1 MNKHLLSVV
10 TALLFPT
17 LIFAQQAITFTSADM
32 PGGTSIMLPWS
43 NRIAVDTLPLP
54 SINFGQKGANKVY
67 DFSNLSVFRYDTV
80 EYRALTNTQQQKFSA
95 ANIAI
100 TTDGRS
106 FIYGK
111 HTANTNFTLEGL
123 EGDLIP
129 GYFSDVQFSPKSEVY
144 KFPTQYGGTF
154 SGSYGSTK
162 IIPGSDINQPFVGNV
177 RVVFTA
183 DYNDTIDGWGKVIT
197 PVGAY
202 KCLRVKRVEKSRTK
216 IDASSLFQPNNY
228 NQAVSDTRDTTIRY
242 SYLTKEAK
250 GSVITFTFDTFDNV
264 TSASWSMIPPAAPVA
279 DFTYGV
285 GPNGQVT
292 FTDNSDG
299 YPDSWTWDYGDNT
312 ANGSQ
317 QNPSH
322 TYAANGSYYVCLTT
336 LNAGGSTTYCDS
348 VRVTTIASVNKKPLA
363 KNDSTTCIQ
372 GDSVLIA
379 PLTNDSD
386 PDFNSLSITNVYAAQ
401 NGTATLTGATV
412 KYKPNT
418 AFTGWDYFDYRICDN
433 GSPVLCDTGRV
444 YINVTPKPAN
454 KKPVAGNDSTT
465 CQQPDSITINALSN
479 DSDPDANSLS
489 VTAVFNFQNGSA
501 TTNGVTIVYKPNAS
515 FSGWD
520 YFDYKICDNGSP
532 SLCDTGRVFVNV
544 LPEPVVP
551 VPPVAD
557 FNYTPNDQSSTCGF
571 LVQNTSTNADSI
583 VWKFTNLGSGGKDS
597 TIINKDSL
605 DFGVVG
611 FVFNY
616 KVCLYAFND
625 DGMDSV
631 CTTLTTGCV
640 GIDELEKNAFA
651 LYPNPARDAV
661 FVKSISTNIHDVKAV
676 RLYDL
681 AGRMVHETPIIE
693 TQSGLIEINTSA
705 IQTGSYIAEILL
717 RDDSIGGRSKLM
729 IQK

>member
-1 MNKHLLSVV
+1 MKKNLLSTVAV
-10 TALLFPT
+10 LLFT
-17 LIFAQQAITFTSADM
+17 TMLFAQQSITFQSADM
-32 PGGTSIMLPWS
+32 PVVPWS
-43 NRIAVDTLPLP
+43 NRIAIDTLPLP

-80 EYRALTNTQQQKFSA
+80 EYRALTNTQKQKFAA

-106 FIYGK
+106 FIYGN
-111 HTANTNFTLEGL
+111 NTPNVNFTFEGL
-123 EGDLIP
+123 EADLLP
-129 GYFSDVQFSPKSEVY
+129 GYFSDVQFNPKSQIY
-144 KFPTQYGGTF
+144 RFPTQFSGTF

-162 IIPGSDINQPFVGNV
+162 IVPGSSINQPLVGNV

-183 DYNDTIDGWGKVIT
+183 DYTDTIDGWGKVIT

-202 KCLRVKRVEKSRTK
+202 KCLRVKRLERNRTK
-216 IDASSLFQPNNY
+216 IDASSFISPNNY

-250 GSVITFTFDTFDNV
+250 GSVITFTFDTFDKV

-279 DFTYGV
+279 DFTFGV
-285 GPNGQVT
+285 GPNGQVS
-292 FTDNSDG
+292 FTDSTDG
-299 YPDSWTWDYGDNT
+299 YPTSWVWNYGDNT
-312 ANGSQ
+312 ANGTQ

-322 TYAANGSYYVCLTT
+322 TYASNKSYYVCLTVT
-336 LNAGGSTTYCDS
+336 NAGGSNTYCDS

-386 PDFNSLSITNVYAAQ
+386 PDFNTLIITNVYAAQ
-401 NGTATLTGATV
+401 NGTATLSGATV

-418 AFTGWDYFDYRICDN
+418 SFTGWDRFDYRICDN

-444 YINVTPKPAN
+444 FIEVKPKPAN
-454 KKPVAGNDSTT
+454 KKPLAGNDSTT
-465 CQQPDSITINALSN
+465 CQQPDSITINVLAN
-479 DSDPDANSLS
+479 DSDPDANAIS
-489 VTAVFNFQNGSA
+489 VTTVFNFQNGSA
-501 TTNGVTIVYKPNAS
+501 TTNGVTIVYKPNVA

-532 SLCDTGRVFVNV
+532 SLCDTGRIFVNV
-544 LPEPVVP
+544 LPEIVVP
-551 VPPVAD
+551 EPPVAD
-557 FNYTPNDQSSTCGF
+557 FNYTPDGAACGYSFVSTA
-571 LVQNTSTNADSI
+571 QKADSI
-583 VWKFTNLGSGGKDS
+583 SWKFTKLNGTGNDTVIGATS
-597 TIINKDSL
+597 
-605 DFGVVG
+605 
-611 FVFNY
+611 FVFGKASISTY

-625 DGMDSV
+625 DGMDSI
-631 CTTLTTGCV
+631 CTTLNFGCT
-640 GIDELEKNAFA
+640 GIDELEKNSFAF
-651 LYPNPARDAV
+651 YPNPARDAV
-661 FVKSISTNIHDVKAV
+661 FVKNTSSNIHDVKAI

-681 AGRMVHETPIIE
+681 AGRMVHETPVLE
-693 TQSGLIEINTSA
+693 AESGLMEINTSA
-705 IQTGSYIAEILL
+705 IQTGSYIAAIVL
-717 RDDSIGGRSKLM
+717 RNNTIGGRSKLM

>member
-1 MNKHLLSVV
+1 MNKHLLSVL
-10 TALLFPT
+10 TALLFST
-17 LIFAQQAITFTSADM
+17 QIFTQQAITFTSADM
-32 PGGTSIMLPWS
+32 PGGTSLVLPWS
-43 NRIAVDTLPLP
+43 NRVAIDTLPLP
-54 SINFGQKGANKVY
+54 AINFGQKGANRVY

-80 EYRALTNTQQQKFSA
+80 EYRTPTNAQKQKFAA

-106 FIYGK
+106 FIYGN
-111 HTANTNFTLEGL
+111 HTPNVNFTFEGL
-123 EGDLIP
+123 EGDLLP
-129 GYFSDVQFSPKSEVY
+129 GYFSDVQFNPKSEIY
-144 KFPTQYGGTF
+144 KFPTQYNGTF

-162 IIPGSDINQPFVGNV
+162 IIPGSAVNQPLVGNV

-183 DYNDTIDGWGKVIT
+183 DYTDTVDGWGKVIT

-202 KCLRVKRVEKSRTK
+202 KCLRVKRLERTRTK
-216 IDASSLFQPNNY
+216 IDASSFLSPNNY

-242 SYLTKEAK
+242 SYLTKETK

-264 TSASWSMIPPAAPVA
+264 TSASWSMITPAAPVA

-292 FTDNSDG
+292 FTDSSDN
-299 YPDSWTWDYGDNT
+299 YPTSWVWNYGDNT

-348 VRVTTIASVNKKPLA
+348 VRVTTISSVNKKPLA

-379 PLTNDSD
+379 PLANDSD

-418 AFTGWDYFDYRICDN
+418 SFTGWDFFDYRICDN
-433 GSPVLCDTGRV
+433 GSPILCDTGRV

-479 DSDPDANSLS
+479 DSDPDANSIS
-489 VTAVFNFQNGSA
+489 VTAAFNFQNGSA

-520 YFDYKICDNGSP
+520 FFDYKICDNGLP

-551 VPPVAD
+551 EPPVAD
-557 FNYTPNDQSSTCGF
+557 FNYTPDGAACGYSFVSTA
-571 LVQNTSTNADSI
+571 QKADSI
-583 VWKFTNLGSGGKDS
+583 SWKFTKISGTGNDTVIGAS
-597 TIINKDSL
+597 S
-605 DFGVVG
+605 
-611 FVFNY
+611 FVFGKAAIAVY
-616 KVCLYAFND
+616 KICLYAFND
-625 DGMDSV
+625 DGKDSI
-631 CTTLTTGCV
+631 CTTLNFGCTG
-640 GIDELEKNAFA
+640 IKELEKNAFA

-661 FVKSISTNIHDVKAV
+661 FVKSVSTNINDVKAV

-681 AGRMVHETPIIE
+681 AGRLVHETPITE

-705 IQTGSYIAEILL
+705 IQTGSYIAEIVL
-717 RDDSIGGRSKLM
+717 RDNSIGDRSKLM

>member
-1 MNKHLLSVV
+1 MNKHLLSVL
-10 TALLFPT
+10 TALLLSTPF
-17 LIFAQQAITFTSADM
+17 FAQQPITFLSADM
-32 PGGTSIMLPWS
+32 PVTPWN
-43 NRIAVDTLPLP
+43 NRIAIDTLPLP
-54 SINFGQKGANKVY
+54 SINFGQKGANRVY

-80 EYRALTNTQQQKFSA
+80 EYRMLTAAQQQKFSA
-95 ANIAI
+95 ADIAI
-100 TTDGRS
+100 TTDGKS

-123 EGDLIP
+123 ESELYP
-129 GYFSDVQFSPKSEVY
+129 GYFSDVQFNPKAEVY

-162 IIPGSDINQPFVGNV
+162 IIPGSSIGQSLIGNV
-177 RVVFTA
+177 RVVFSA
-183 DYNDTIDGWGKVIT
+183 DYTDTIDGWGKVIT
-197 PVGAY
+197 PVGSY
-202 KCLRVKRVEKSRTK
+202 KCLRVQRTERTRTK
-216 IDASSLFQPNNY
+216 IDASSFISPNNY
-228 NQAVSDTRDTTIRY
+228 NQAVSDTRDTTVRY

-250 GSVITFTFDTFDNV
+250 GSVITFTFDTFNNV

-279 DFTYGV
+279 NFTFGV

-292 FTDNSDG
+292 FTDNSGG
-299 YPDSWTWDYGDNT
+299 YPTSWTWNFGDNT
-312 ANGSQ
+312 ANGTQ

-322 TYAANGSYYVCLTT
+322 TYAANGNYYVCLTAT
-336 LNAGGSTTYCDS
+336 NAGGSNTYCDT
-348 VRVTTIASVNKKPLA
+348 VRVTTIAAVNKKPVA
-363 KNDSTTCIQ
+363 KDDSTTCVQ

-386 PDFNSLSITNVYAAQ
+386 PDFNTLAITNVHAAQ

-433 GSPVLCDTGRV
+433 GSPSLCDTGRV
-444 YINVTPKPAN
+444 FINVTPKPAN
-454 KKPVAGNDSTT
+454 KKPIAGDDSTT

-479 DSDPDANSLS
+479 DSDPDGNSIS
-489 VTAVFNFQNGSA
+489 VTAVFNFQNGTA
-501 TTNGVTIVYKPNAS
+501 TTNGVTIVYTPNAS

-557 FNYTPNDQSSTCGF
+557 FNYVSNFCSNYAFESTA
-571 LVQNTSTNADSI
+571 QNADSI
-583 VWKFTNLGSGGKDS
+583 SWILTKLSGAGNDTVIGAAS
-597 TIINKDSL
+597 FS
-605 DFGVVG
+605 FGG
-611 FVFNY
+611 TEISIY
-616 KVCLYAFND
+616 KICLYAFNQ
-625 DGMDSV
+625 DGIDSICV
-631 CTTLTTGCV
+631 TLDVGCTS
-640 GIDELEKNAFA
+640 IDELEKNSFAF
-651 LYPNPARDAV
+651 YPNPARDAV
-661 FVKSISTNIHDVKAV
+661 FVKSASSNISDVKAV

-681 AGRMVHETPIIE
+681 AGRLVNE
-693 TQSGLIEINTSA
+693 TQVLESQNGFIEINTSA

-717 RDDSIGGRSKLM
+717 RDNSIGGRNKLM

>member
-1 MNKHLLSVV
+1 MNKHLLSVI
-10 TALLFPT
+10 TTFLFST
-17 LIFAQQAITFTSADM
+17 QIFAQQAIVFQSADM
-32 PGGTSIMLPWS
+32 PVVPWS

-54 SINFGQKGANKVY
+54 AVNFGQKGANRVY
-67 DFSNLSVFRYDTV
+67 DFSALSVFRYDTV
-80 EYRALTNTQQQKFSA
+80 EYRALTNTQQQKFA
-95 ANIAI
+95 GANVAI

-111 HTANTNFTLEGL
+111 HTVNTNFTFEGL
-123 EGDLIP
+123 EGDLLP
-129 GYFSDVQFSPKSEVY
+129 GYYSDVQFNPKSEVY
-144 KFPTQYGGTF
+144 RFPTQYNGTF
-154 SGSYGSTK
+154 SGSYASTK
-162 IIPGSDINQPFVGNV
+162 IVSGSSVGQPLVGNV

-183 DYNDTIDGWGKVIT
+183 DYTDTIDGWGKVIT

-202 KCLRVKRVEKSRTK
+202 KCLRVQRTERSRTK
-216 IDASSLFQPNNY
+216 IDASSFISPNNY

-279 DFTYGV
+279 DFTFGV

-292 FTDNSDG
+292 FTDSSDN
-299 YPDSWTWDYGDNT
+299 YPTSWMWNFGDISN
-312 ANGSQ
+312 NGVQ

-322 TYAANGSYYVCLTT
+322 TYSANGSYYVCLTAT
-336 LNAGGSTTYCDS
+336 NAGGSNTYCDS
-348 VRVTTIASVNKKPLA
+348 VRVTTISSVNKKPLA
-363 KNDSTTCIQ
+363 KNDSTTCVQ

-379 PLTNDSD
+379 PLANDSD
-386 PDFNSLSITNVYAAQ
+386 PDFNTLTITNVYAAQ
-401 NGTATLTGATV
+401 NGTATLTGTTV

-418 AFTGWDYFDYRICDN
+418 AFTGWDFFDYRICDN
-433 GSPVLCDTGRV
+433 GSPILCDTGRV

-454 KKPVAGNDSTT
+454 KKPIAGNDSTT

-479 DSDPDANSLS
+479 DSDPDANSIS
-489 VTAVFNFQNGSA
+489 VTAAFNFQNGSA
-501 TTNGVTIVYKPNAS
+501 TANGVTIVYKPNAS

-551 VPPVAD
+551 IPPVAD
-557 FNYTPNDQSSTCGF
+557 FNYSPASSVCGF
-571 LVQNTSTNADSI
+571 VFANSSQNADSI
-583 VWKFTNLGSGGKDS
+583 SWKLTRVSGSGYDTVLNKS
-597 TIINKDSL
+597 T
-605 DFGVVG
+605 
-611 FVFNY
+611 FVFGNVGISVY
-616 KVCLYAFND
+616 KICLYAFNQ
-625 DGMDSV
+625 DGMDSI
-631 CTTLTTGCV
+631 CTTLPFGCTS
-640 GIDELEKNAFA
+640 IDELDKNAFA

-661 FVKSISTNIHDVKAV
+661 FVKSISTIIHDVKAV

-681 AGRMVHETPIIE
+681 AGRLVHETPIIE
-693 TQSGLIEINTSA
+693 TQNSLIEINTSA

-717 RDDSIGGRSKLM
+717 RDNSIGGRSKLM